1 GPGYRYLEQA
11 IAEIVSGDTD
21 HGGALLAPLGVR
33 FVVAARGDLP
43 VVARRKLLRQVD
55 LDVFP
60 TQGLTI
66 AQNSRA
72 LPEAAF
78 TAQQQY
84 AKQPIDG
91 TVQAVSLPPPV
102 VKPVHPRPSGFSG
115 TVPHAGAVLLGDQ
128 YASGWRLRTGGASA
142 PPGRVFS
149 WAMRFPVGGAGA
161 VVLEHPSNTARR
173 IEIILLAVAWVVAL
187 W

>member
-1 GPGYRYLEQA
+1 
-11 IAEIVSGDTD
+11 
-21 HGGALLAPLGVR
+21 
-33 FVVAARGDLP
+33 DLP

-55 LDVFP
+55 LDVVP

-91 TVQAVSLPPPV
+91 PVQAVSLPPPV

-115 TVPHAGAVLLGDQ
+115 TVPHAGAVAG
-128 YASGWRLRTGGASA
+128 GGAGLRSSHQRPLVTVAPAGAHSGAWFCPHGGGKGWHVELSVTNPGSAAVPVRITTFAKSGSA
-142 PPGRVFS
+142 PPRRV
-149 WAMRFPVGGAGA
+149 
-161 VVLEHPSNTARR
+161 VVPKASSIR
-173 IEIILLAVAWVVAL
+173 I
-187 W
+187 